1 MCTKKFFGVILVLL
15 VFLLT
20 ISVSFF
26 AIASEAAAAEEVF
39 ELKLGHLADP
49 ANPYA
54 LGASKIAELVEE
66 RTDGKL
72 VIKIFP
78 SSQLGNAQKLIEGL
92 VLGTLDFAMTT
103 TAVLGQFEQKLLVFG
118 FPYMMRDRAHAYKAL
133 DTIGMELGENL
144 EAKGIKVLG
153 YFENGIRHMINNK
166 RQINTPDD
174 MKGLKMRVMSTP
186 VYIELMKSLGAD
198 PTPMAFGEVY
208 SACQQGTIDGLECP
222 AVHFWQMRFFEV
234 NKYITLTGHTYESEP
249 LMMSVKTW
257 NRLPEDYQKI
267 LVEATAEALEY
278 SRKIAVEQES
288 DYFQKIKDSG
298 ICQIDEVDIAPFA
311 EQSKAVWEKLE
322 STVGKDLME
331 RIQAVQ

>member
-1 MCTKKFFGVILVLL
+1 MYTKKFFGVILVLL

-20 ISVSFF
+20 FSISFF
-26 AIASEAAAAEEVF
+26 AIANEAAAADEVF

-54 LGASKIAELVEE
+54 LGATKIAELVEE
-66 RTDGKL
+66 RTDGKV

-78 SSQLGNAQKLIEGL
+78 SSQLGKAQKLVEGL

-103 TAVLGQFEQKLLVFG
+103 TAVLGQFEPKLLVFG

-133 DTIGMELGENL
+133 DTIGIELGKNL
-144 EAKGIKVLG
+144 EPKGIKVLG
-153 YFENGIRHMINNK
+153 FFENGIRHMINNK
-166 RQINTPDD
+166 RKINTPDD
-174 MKGLKMRVMSTP
+174 MNGLKMRVMSTP

-222 AVHFWQMRFFEV
+222 AVHFWQKRFFEV

-249 LMMSVKTW
+249 LMISMKTW
-257 NRLPEDYQKI
+257 NKLPGEYQKI

-311 EQSKAVWEKLE
+311 EKTKAVWEKLE
-322 STVGKDLME
+322 STVGKDLIE

>member
-54 LGASKIAELVEE
+54 LGAIKIAELVEE
-66 RTDGKL
+66 RTDGKV

-78 SSQLGNAQKLIEGL
+78 SSQLGNAQKLVEGL

-103 TAVLGQFEQKLLVFG
+103 TAVLGQFEPKLLVFG

-133 DTIGMELGENL
+133 DTIGVELGLNL
-144 EAKGIKVLG
+144 EPKGFKILAF
-153 YFENGIRHMINNK
+153 FENGIRHMINNK
-166 RQINTPDD
+166 RKINSPDD

-249 LMMSVKTW
+249 LTMSMKTW
-257 NRLPEDYQKI
+257 NKLPEEYQKI

-278 SRKIAVEQES
+278 SRKIAVEQEA
-288 DYFQKIKDSG
+288 DFFQKIKDTG

-311 EQSKAVWEKLE
+311 EQTKAVWEKLE

>member
-54 LGASKIAELVEE
+54 LGATKIAELVEE

-166 RQINTPDD
+166 RKINSPDD

-249 LMMSVKTW
+249 FLMSMKTW

-322 STVGKDLME
+322 STVGKDLIE

>member
-20 ISVSFF
+20 FSIGFF

-54 LGASKIAELVEE
+54 LGAAKIAELVEE
-66 RTDGKL
+66 RTDGKV

-78 SSQLGNAQKLIEGL
+78 SSQLGKAQKLVEGL

-103 TAVLGQFEQKLLVFG
+103 TAVLGQFEPKLLVFG

-133 DTIGMELGENL
+133 DTIGIELGKNL
-144 EAKGIKVLG
+144 EPKGIKVLG
-153 YFENGIRHMINNK
+153 FFENGIRHMINNK
-166 RQINTPDD
+166 RKINSPDD

-222 AVHFWQMRFFEV
+222 AVHFWQKRFFEV

-249 LMMSVKTW
+249 LMISMKTW
-257 NRLPEDYQKI
+257 NKLPEEYQKI
-267 LVEATAEALEY
+267 LLEATAEALEY

-311 EQSKAVWEKLE
+311 EKTKAVWEKLE
-322 STVGKDLME
+322 STVGKDLIE

>member
-54 LGASKIAELVEE
+54 LGAIKIAELVEE
-66 RTDGKL
+66 RTDGKV

-78 SSQLGNAQKLIEGL
+78 SSQLGNAQKLVEGL

-103 TAVLGQFEQKLLVFG
+103 TAVLGQFEPKLLVFG

-133 DTIGMELGENL
+133 DTIGVELGLNL
-144 EAKGIKVLG
+144 EPKGFKILAF
-153 YFENGIRHMINNK
+153 FENGIRHMINNK
-166 RQINTPDD
+166 RKINSPDD
-174 MKGLKMRVMSTP
+174 MKCLKMRVMSTP

-249 LMMSVKTW
+249 LTMSMKTW
-257 NRLPEDYQKI
+257 NKLPEEYQKI

-278 SRKIAVEQES
+278 SRKIAVEQEA
-288 DYFQKIKDSG
+288 DFFQKIKDTG

-311 EQSKAVWEKLE
+311 EQTKAVWEKLE

>member
-54 LGASKIAELVEE
+54 LGAIKIAELVEE
-66 RTDGKL
+66 RTDGKV

-78 SSQLGNAQKLIEGL
+78 SSQLGNAQKLVEGL

-103 TAVLGQFEQKLLVFG
+103 TAVLGQFEPKLLVFG

-133 DTIGMELGENL
+133 DTIGVELGLNL
-144 EAKGIKVLG
+144 EPKGFKILAF
-153 YFENGIRHMINNK
+153 FENGIRHMINNK
-166 RQINTPDD
+166 RKINSPDD

-249 LMMSVKTW
+249 LTMSMKTW
-257 NRLPEDYQKI
+257 NKLPEEYQKI

-278 SRKIAVEQES
+278 SRKIAVEQEA
-288 DYFQKIKDSG
+288 DFFQKIKDTG

-311 EQSKAVWEKLE
+311 EKTKAVWEKLE

>member
-1 MCTKKFFGVILVLL
+1 MCTKKFLGVILVLL

-20 ISVSFF
+20 VSVSFF
-26 AIASEAAAAEEVF
+26 AIASGAAAAGETF

-54 LGASKIAELVEE
+54 LGATKIAELVEE

-72 VIKIFP
+72 IIKIFP

-103 TAVLGQFEQKLLVFG
+103 TAVLGQFEPKLLVFG
-118 FPYMMRDRAHAYKAL
+118 FPYMMRDRAHAFKAL

-166 RQINTPDD
+166 RKIDTPDD

-249 LMMSVKTW
+249 FLMSMKTW
-257 NRLPEDYQKI
+257 NKLPEEYQKI

-322 STVGKDLME
+322 STVGRDLIE

>member
-1 MCTKKFFGVILVLL
+1 MYTKKFFGVILVLL

-20 ISVSFF
+20 ISISFF
-26 AIASEAAAAEEVF
+26 AIAGEAAAAGETF

-54 LGASKIAELVEE
+54 LGATRIAELVEE

-103 TAVLGQFEQKLLVFG
+103 TAVLGQFEEKLLVFG
-118 FPYMMRDRAHAYKAL
+118 FPYMMRDRAHAFKAL

-153 YFENGIRHMINNK
+153 YFENGIRHMINNQ

-249 LMMSVKTW
+249 FLMSMKTW
-257 NRLPEDYQKI
+257 NKLPEEYQKI
-267 LVEATAEALEY
+267 LVEATAEALDY
-278 SRKIAVEQES
+278 SRKIAIEQEA
-288 DYFQKIKDSG
+288 DFFQKIKDAG

-322 STVGKDLME
+322 STVGKDLIE

>member
-20 ISVSFF
+20 ISISFF
-26 AIASEAAAAEEVF
+26 AIASGAAAADEVF

-54 LGASKIAELVEE
+54 LGATKVAELVEE

-103 TAVLGQFEQKLLVFG
+103 TAVLGQFEPKLLVFG
-118 FPYMMRDRAHAYKAL
+118 FPYMMRDRAHAFKAL

-153 YFENGIRHMINNK
+153 YFENGVRHMINNK
-166 RQINTPDD
+166 RKLNTPDD

-234 NKYITLTGHTYESEP
+234 NKFITLTAHTYESEP
-249 LMMSVKTW
+249 FLMSMKTW
-257 NRLPEDYQKI
+257 NKLPEEYQKI
-267 LVEATAEALEY
+267 LVEATAEALDY
-278 SRKIAVEQES
+278 SRKIAIEQET
-288 DYFQKIKDSG
+288 DFFQKIKDSG
-298 ICQIDEVDIAPFA
+298 ICQIDEVDLAPFV
-311 EQSKAVWEKLE
+311 EKSKVVWEKLE
-322 STVGKDLME
+322 STVGRDLIE